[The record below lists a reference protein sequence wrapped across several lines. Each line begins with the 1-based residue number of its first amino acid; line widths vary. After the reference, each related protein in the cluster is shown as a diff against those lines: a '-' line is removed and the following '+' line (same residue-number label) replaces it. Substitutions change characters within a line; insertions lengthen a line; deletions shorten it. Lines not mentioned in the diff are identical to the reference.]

1 MWGTFVEPG
10 CGGRRKSFYQCY
22 FFRYCHSNVHNNI
35 CRVTSSMEYHETI
48 CCRDSEEAVRYPM
61 GKSLY
66 NCLKPLCYCLDGVVK
81 ALDMLVEYSL
91 KTRWSNCKRSRVS
104 ERKKCHGLS
113 SSASCKD
120 MIYIFQDQQDH
131 QQIASVKRSFFG
143 YNSVRNVSNKEVS
156 KELPRD
162 RL

>member
-1 MWGTFVEPG
+1 
-10 CGGRRKSFYQCY
+10 
-22 FFRYCHSNVHNNI
+22 
-35 CRVTSSMEYHETI
+35 
-48 CCRDSEEAVRYPM
+48 M

-91 KTRWSNCKRSRVS
+91 KKKRDGATAS
-104 ERKKCHGLS
+104 EAESLKEKNCHGLS
-113 SSASCKD
+113 SSALCKS
-120 MIYIFQDQQDH
+120 MIYIFPDQQDH

-143 YNSVRNVSNKEVS
+143 YNGVRNVSNKEVS